1 MTTLYTTK
9 KACSVC
15 NIISDQTG
23 ISSTNEFG
31 SPDLDTRPPEMK
43 RSTID
48 HWVEK
53 CPHCGYCNSS
63 IEDPTE
69 NAEEI
74 VYSQEYRSI
83 LENKNYSELV
93 RSFLCQ
99 SYIFEYLGKLR
110 SSIWS
115 QLHAAWVCDD
125 QSNKDGAKQCRKK
138 TFKLIETLWS
148 DNDLLMEEKG
158 GDYILAIDLLRRSEL
173 FEEASDLIKKGSF
186 ADLEGFILDLLKA
199 EEVLVEQKNDLRYT
213 MEDALKLV
221 EKH

>member
-63 IEDPTE
+63 IEDSTE